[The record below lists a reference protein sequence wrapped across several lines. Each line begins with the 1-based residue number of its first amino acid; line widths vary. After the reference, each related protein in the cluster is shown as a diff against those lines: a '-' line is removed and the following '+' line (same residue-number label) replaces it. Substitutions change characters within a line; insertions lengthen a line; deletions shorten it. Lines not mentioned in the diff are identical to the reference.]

1 MIGGIFLGHPEPD
14 RFTEQH
20 EAIAAGIAKQ
30 AALAFEKARL
40 YEASRKAEAELRRRE
55 EQLRL
60 ATEAGEIGLWDFDLV
75 TGDLFWQPRVK
86 TMFGIS
92 PDAPVTRA
100 DFDSGLHPDDRDRVL
115 ACYEAATDP
124 EQRAAYD
131 VEYRVVGKEDGV
143 VRWIASKGRGIF
155 DDSGRCLRIIGTAMD
170 VTARRLAE
178 ERLARSERAYREL
191 NATLER
197 RVAER
202 TAERDRLWRNSQ
214 DLHIVVSSDGVLQ
227 AVSPAVERTLGW
239 SPEEMIGR
247 PVFDF
252 VIDEDLEGTREA
264 VRYASSQPRP
274 AYENRYKHKDG
285 GYRWISWVA
294 APEGGFIYG
303 SGRDITAEKRN
314 AEALAKAEEALRQ
327 AQKIEAIGRLTGG
340 IAHDFNNV
348 MQSVAGTLELI
359 CARPDAHD
367 QVRRWAEVGLRAA
380 ERGSRLTGQLLA
392 FSRMQK
398 LEAKPLLLS
407 DVVYG
412 MRELL
417 GRTLGP
423 AIRIRFDLLAD
434 GVRVLADEVQLEMA
448 LLNLA
453 INARDAMPDGG
464 DLRIAT
470 RLARVREDP
479 DLQPGDYVE
488 LSVADT
494 GIGMSAE
501 VASRAFDPFFTTK
514 GVGKGTGLGLSQVY
528 GMMRQVGGAAHIESE
543 PGRGTV
549 LRLFLQVTDAPV
561 ASASRA
567 SAPRWGDAR
576 LATVLIVDD
585 DPDVRCF
592 MSDALRS
599 LGYSPVEAEDGNSGI
614 AALERERPDV
624 LILDYAMPG
633 MTGAEVA
640 REARVRGH
648 DLPIVFSTGFA
659 ETAAIETVLGRN
671 APVLRKPFRIR
682 ELQEVLDTVLS
693 GRFRS

>member
-1 MIGGIFLGHPEPD
+1 
-14 RFTEQH
+14 
-20 EAIAAGIAKQ
+20 
-30 AALAFEKARL
+30 
-40 YEASRKAEAELRRRE
+40 
-55 EQLRL
+55 
-60 ATEAGEIGLWDFDLV
+60 
-75 TGDLFWQPRVK
+75 
-86 TMFGIS
+86 
-92 PDAPVTRA
+92 
-100 DFDSGLHPDDRDRVL
+100 
-115 ACYEAATDP
+115 
-124 EQRAAYD
+124 
-131 VEYRVVGKEDGV
+131 
-143 VRWIASKGRGIF
+143 
-155 DDSGRCLRIIGTAMD
+155 MD

-214 DLHIVVSSDGVLQ
+214 DLHLVATSDGILQ

-252 VIDEDLEGTREA
+252 VVDEDLEGTREA

-294 APEGGFIYG
+294 TPEGGFIYG

-407 DVVYG
+407 DVIYG

-470 RLARVREDP
+470 RLVPGSRGPGFAARRLCRAFGRRYRDRHVRGGCFPRLRSVLHDKGGRERDRSRP
-479 DLQPGDYVE
+479 QPGLWHD
-488 LSVADT
+488 
-494 GIGMSAE
+494 
-501 VASRAFDPFFTTK
+501 
-514 GVGKGTGLGLSQVY
+514 
-528 GMMRQVGGAAHIESE
+528 AA
-543 PGRGTV
+543 GRG
-549 LRLFLQVTDAPV
+549 R
-561 ASASRA
+561 RA
-567 SAPRWGDAR
+567 
-576 LATVLIVDD
+576 
-585 DPDVRCF
+585 
-592 MSDALRS
+592 
-599 LGYSPVEAEDGNSGI
+599 Y
-614 AALERERPDV
+614 
-624 LILDYAMPG
+624 
-633 MTGAEVA
+633 
-640 REARVRGH
+640 
-648 DLPIVFSTGFA
+648 
-659 ETAAIETVLGRN
+659 
-671 APVLRKPFRIR
+671 RKPAGARHRFTAFPAGDRR
-682 ELQEVLDTVLS
+682 P
-693 GRFRS
+693 GRFRLARFRPADGATRGLPRS

>member
-1 MIGGIFLGHPEPD
+1 
-14 RFTEQH
+14 
-20 EAIAAGIAKQ
+20 
-30 AALAFEKARL
+30 
-40 YEASRKAEAELRRRE
+40 
-55 EQLRL
+55 
-60 ATEAGEIGLWDFDLV
+60 
-75 TGDLFWQPRVK
+75 
-86 TMFGIS
+86 
-92 PDAPVTRA
+92 
-100 DFDSGLHPDDRDRVL
+100 
-115 ACYEAATDP
+115 
-124 EQRAAYD
+124 
-131 VEYRVVGKEDGV
+131 
-143 VRWIASKGRGIF
+143 
-155 DDSGRCLRIIGTAMD
+155 
-170 VTARRLAE
+170 
-178 ERLARSERAYREL
+178 
-191 NATLER
+191 
-197 RVAER
+197 
-202 TAERDRLWRNSQ
+202 
-214 DLHIVVSSDGVLQ
+214 
-227 AVSPAVERTLGW
+227 
-239 SPEEMIGR
+239 MIGR

-340 IAHDFNNV
+340 IVHDFNNV

-470 RLARVREDP
+470 RLARVHEDP

-494 GIGMSAE
+494 GIGMSKE

-549 LRLFLQVTDAPV
+549 LRLFLQATDAPV